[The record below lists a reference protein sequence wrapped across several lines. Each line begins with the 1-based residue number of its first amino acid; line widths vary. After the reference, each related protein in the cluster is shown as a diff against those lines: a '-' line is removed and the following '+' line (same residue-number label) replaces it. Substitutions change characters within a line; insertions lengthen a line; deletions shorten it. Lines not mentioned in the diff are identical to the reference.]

1 MKIKEIG
8 KYFAL
13 SVISMAVLYVWYAV
27 VGVTDLGNW
36 NHGLRNV
43 LAGVIF
49 VFAAQLV
56 TGRSLFILPGGR
68 DWLSSISG
76 LLLFPIYKPSPV
88 GTGAFGWKR

>member
-43 LAGVIF
+43 LAGVM
-49 VFAAQLV
+49 
-56 TGRSLFILPGGR
+56 PPN
-68 DWLSSISG
+68 W
-76 LLLFPIYKPSPV
+76 
-88 GTGAFGWKR
+88 

>member
-56 TGRSLFILPGGR
+56 TGRSLFILLGGR
-68 DWLSSISG
+68 VWLSFISG
-76 LLLFPIYKPSPV
+76 LGLFLTSRQSPV
-88 GTGAFGWKR
+88 ETGASG